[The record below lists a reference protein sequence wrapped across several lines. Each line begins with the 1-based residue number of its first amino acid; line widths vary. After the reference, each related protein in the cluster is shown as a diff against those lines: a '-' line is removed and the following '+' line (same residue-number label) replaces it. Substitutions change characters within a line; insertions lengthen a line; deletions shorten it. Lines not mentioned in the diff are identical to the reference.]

1 MFCRFCRRLCRRYDR
16 EPWTDA
22 LLLPLMMKMEREIFG
37 DLFSFFG
44 RAIVVVDVGG
54 VLLGQ
59 KSRAAMIKTD
69 SIDLEVFTLSHSP
82 RCCCVLSYFD
92 EII

>member
-1 MFCRFCRRLCRRYDR
+1 MFCHFRRRRRYDR
-16 EPWTDA
+16 VPWTDA

-44 RAIVVVDVGG
+44 RAIVDVGG
-54 VLLGQ
+54 VLLGH
-59 KSRAAMIKTD
+59 KSRAAMIKSD

-82 RCCCVLSYFD
+82 LCCVLSYFD